1 MIELDAVGQTALGVA
16 YVAYESLRRDAL
28 FTDPLAVAL
37 FESALFASGVT
48 DPDGTLRPMLPATDA
63 ADRERRGMYHWI
75 VARTLFLDE
84 LFRSAARDGIEQFVI
99 LGSGLDARAFRLD
112 LGPAAV
118 VYELDRPPV
127 VEVKEALVAEHE
139 LVATTGRRVVQADL
153 ISDWLPPLLEAGLR
167 TDEPT
172 CWLAEGLLVYLEPD
186 VARRVIDTIGQAS
199 ASGSR
204 IGVTVRSTRRTRT
217 DGPFAQVAALWH
229 EDPGI
234 VGRFTD
240 TGWTCELTD
249 TVSVLAAAGRAVDA
263 ELAGPGTAGDGSAG
277 PSASLL
283 AGRFESR
290 SVGRAD

>member
-1 MIELDAVGQTALGVA
+1 MIDLDAVGQTALGVA
-16 YVAYESLRRDAL
+16 YVRAYESLRRDAL
-28 FTDPLAVAL
+28 FADPLAVAL
-37 FESALFASGVT
+37 FDSALT
-48 DPDGTLRPMLPATDA
+48 DPDGTLRPMPPVTDA
-63 ADRERRGMYHWI
+63 AGRERRGMYHWI

-99 LGSGLDARAFRLD
+99 LGSGLDARGFRLE

-153 ISDWLPPLLEAGLR
+153 ISDWLPPLLEAGLH

-186 VARRVIDTIGQAS
+186 VARRVIDTSGQAS

-204 IGVTVRSTRRTRT
+204 VGVTVRSTRRTRT

-234 VGRFTD
+234 VGRFTA

-263 ELAGPGTAGDGSAG
+263 ELVGPGTADDGSAG

>member
-1 MIELDAVGQTALGVA
+1 MIDLDAVGQTALGVA
-16 YVAYESLRRDAL
+16 YVRAYESLRRDAL

-37 FESALFASGVT
+37 FESAVT
-48 DPDGTLRPMLPATDA
+48 DPDGTLLPMPPVTDA
-63 ADRERRGMYHWI
+63 AGRERRGMYHWI
-75 VARTLFLDE
+75 VARTLFLDD
-84 LFRSAARDGIEQFVI
+84 LFGSAARDGIEQFVI

-127 VEVKEALVAEHE
+127 VEVKEALVAEHG
-139 LVATTGRRVVQADL
+139 LLATTGRRVVQADL
-153 ISDWLPPLLEAGLR
+153 ITDWLPTLIEAGLR

-172 CWLAEGLLVYLEPD
+172 CWLAEGLLVYLEPEI
-186 VARRVIDTIGQAS
+186 ARRVIDTIGAAS
-199 ASGSR
+199 APGSR
-204 IGVTVRSTRRTRT
+204 VGVTVRSTRRTST

-234 VGRFTD
+234 AGRFAD

-249 TVSVLAAAGRAVDA
+249 TVSVLAAAGRAIDA
-263 ELAGPGTAGDGSAG
+263 ELAGPGTVDDGSPR

-283 AGRFESR
+283 AGRYASR